1 MLVCSASGS
10 ELAYIDLNPPPP
22 PPAPPQM
29 EEEEADL
36 LAMEAVL
43 ASPTRH
49 ALMFWNWQHK
59 FILLKEITFRKRP
72 AGGAPAARI
81 AAAKER
87 DVAETSV

>member
-1 MLVCSASGS
+1 MILI
-10 ELAYIDLNPPPP
+10 LPPPP
-22 PPAPPQM
+22 PPPPQM

-49 ALMFWNWQHK
+49 ALRFWNWQHK
-59 FILLKEITFRKRP
+59 FILLQEITNHKGP
-72 AGGAPAARI
+72 AGGARGARI

-87 DVAETSV
+87 NVAETSV